1 MRDVTLFI
9 ADEKQEMILSFLDKW
24 YFKKKRRMNDEEL
37 KLAAQELK
45 IDEETMG
52 TLQDNYLEHKKIVN
66 TRDLHEYLLA
76 NNRIRNGQV
85 NLPISLQRYFVKTKN
100 PYLDVQPRVYEEKK
114 IYNPYKMNEWEHKV
128 RADKSK

>member
-100 PYLDVQPRVYEEKK
+100 PYLDV
-114 IYNPYKMNEWEHKV
+114 
-128 RADKSK
+128 